1 MFMMCQEKNDARSA
15 VKIILCQ
22 LCHVQEQSTELWK
35 NFSDEEEEHSK
46 TSIF

>member
-1 MFMMCQEKNDARSA
+1 MFMMCHEENDARSV

-22 LCHVQEQSTELWK
+22 LCHVQEQSTEQWK
-35 NFSDEEEEHSK
+35 NFSDEEKENSK